1 MKALFL
7 AGGFG
12 TRLKP
17 ITNELPKPMV
27 PIMGKP
33 LLELNIK
40 NLKKHGIDEIVL
52 STCYKPHKIKN
63 YFEDGKKFG
72 VKISYISEDMPL
84 GTAGA
89 IKNAQD
95 FFNDTFLVFNADI
108 LSDINISDMIRFH
121 KKKGALATI
130 AATHVDNPSAY
141 GVIEH
146 DEKDYITAFIEKPQP
161 HESRSNL
168 INAGIYIFEPEL
180 FDEIPSGRPVSI
192 ERETYPL
199 LLEKGFKIALYN
211 RCSYWLDL
219 GTPGKYLKVH
229 KDILKGAV
237 EIGTHNFK
245 KEMQYISKTAKI
257 AQSAR
262 IIAPVYIGSNVQ
274 INSNAVVGPNTVLCD
289 NSCIGTGAKVLES
302 VVWDNVTV
310 EKGATVTNSVIMSN
324 CRVDRYS
331 EEYNSILTKESS
343 YPIAV

>member
-12 TRLKP
+12 TRLRP

-27 PIMGKP
+27 PVMGKP
-33 LLELNIK
+33 LLELNIQ

-63 YFEDGKKFG
+63 YFKDGEKFG
-72 VKISYISEDMPL
+72 VKISYISEDVPL

-89 IKNAQD
+89 IKNAQE
-95 FFNDTFLVFNADI
+95 FFDDTFLVFNADI
-108 LSDINISDMIRFH
+108 LSDIDISDMIRFH
-121 KKKGALATI
+121 KEKGALATI
-130 AATHVDNPSAY
+130 AATQVDNPSAY

-146 DEKDYITAFIEKPQP
+146 DDNGFITAFIEKPQP
-161 HESRSNL
+161 HESNSNL

-180 FDEIPSGRPVSI
+180 LNEIPSGRPVSI

-199 LLEKGFKIALYN
+199 LLEKGYKIALYDK
-211 RCSYWLDL
+211 CSYWLDL

-229 KDILKGAV
+229 KDILKGNV
-237 EIGTHNFK
+237 EIGPHSFK
-245 KEMQYISKTAKI
+245 KEKKYISKTAKI
-257 AQSAR
+257 HHNAK
-262 IIAPVYIGSNVQ
+262 IIGSVYIGENVQ
-274 INSNAVVGPNTVLCD
+274 INSNAVIGPDTVLCD
-289 NSCIGTGAKVLES
+289 NSTVGIGAKVLGS
-302 VVWDNVTV
+302 VVWDNATV
-310 EKGATVTNSVIMSN
+310 GSGATVVNSVIMSN

-331 EEYNSILTKESS
+331 EEFNSILTKESS